1 MPPIPGSSGKR
12 DYRNIPG
19 DIAEAI
25 VAVDNG
31 EYPASISRN
40 RQASELG
47 ISVCIFLFIMSFSDF
62 MAGNLDLTK

>member
-47 ISVCIFLFIMSFSDF
+47 ISVCIFLF
-62 MAGNLDLTK
+62 L